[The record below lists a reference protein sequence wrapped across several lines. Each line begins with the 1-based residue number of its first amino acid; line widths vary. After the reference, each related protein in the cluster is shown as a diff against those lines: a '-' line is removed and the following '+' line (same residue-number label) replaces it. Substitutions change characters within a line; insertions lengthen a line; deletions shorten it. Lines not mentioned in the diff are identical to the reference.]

1 MKENGWKTQLSNEQK
16 TQTVQ
21 QLEQKLS
28 SLLEE
33 EDSLRNLTNQ
43 LAEKRNKLNDRSR
56 NLREEVQKLR
66 SERDQ
71 MNNKVR
77 TLKEKRN
84 DLTAAIKEKI
94 ERIKH
99 INEESK
105 TIAEKKPR
113 RTHKD
118 LQDEVDSIDWKIQT
132 TSHTLQEDKEL
143 VEKVK
148 QLETQLSVHKKFE
161 HLRKTV
167 QDERA
172 QVTRLRTES
181 QQSHQALT
189 AQAQISQELHS
200 RMLAKVEE
208 AKTAKAE
215 ADAIHKQF
223 LEARE
228 KAKPVRDQIVSITA
242 EIRCLKG
249 EVREEEQEEKRRN
262 EHELRQSL
270 EQKAREKLKRGEKLS
285 WQEFQ
290 LLSETGVTTQD

>member
-1 MKENGWKTQLSNEQK
+1 MTTEQK
-16 TQTVQ
+16 TQAIER
-21 QLEQKLS
+21 LEQKVT

-33 EDSLRNLTNQ
+33 EDLSRNLTNQ

-56 NLREEVQKLR
+56 NLREEVQQLR

-71 MNNKVR
+71 MNDKVR
-77 TLKEKRN
+77 SLKERRN
-84 DLTAAIKEKI
+84 DLTLVIKEKV
-94 ERIKH
+94 ERIRH
-99 INEESK
+99 LIEESK
-105 TIAEKKPR
+105 SVAEKKPR

-118 LQDEVDSIDWKIQT
+118 LQDEIDSIDWKIQT

-161 HLRKTV
+161 QLRKTV
-167 QDERA
+167 QDEKA
-172 QVTRLRTES
+172 QVARLRTES

-189 AQAQISQELHS
+189 AQAKIGQELHS
-200 RMLAKVEE
+200 RMLVRMEE
-208 AKTAKAE
+208 AKAVKAE

-223 LEARE
+223 LEAKE
-228 KAKPVRDQIVSITA
+228 KAKPIRDQIVSISG
-242 EIRCLKG
+242 EIRRLKG
-249 EVREEEQEEKRRN
+249 EAQEEEQKEKRRSD
-262 EHELRQSL
+262 EELRQSL

-290 LLSETGVTTQD
+290 LLSEKGVTTQG

>member
-1 MKENGWKTQLSNEQK
+1 MKENGWKTRLSNEQK
-16 TQTVQ
+16 TQTIQ
-21 QLEQKLS
+21 QLEQKLT

-43 LAEKRNKLNDRSR
+43 LAEKRNRLNDKSR
-56 NLREEVQKLR
+56 NLREEVQQLR

-71 MNNKVR
+71 INGKVR
-77 TLKEKRN
+77 ILKERRN

-94 ERIKH
+94 LRIKQL
-99 INEESK
+99 NEDSK
-105 TIAEKKPR
+105 SIAEKKPR

-118 LQDEVDSIDWKIQT
+118 LQEEVDSIDWKIQT
-132 TSHTLQEDKEL
+132 TSHTLEEDKEL
-143 VEKVK
+143 VDQVK

-167 QDERA
+167 QDERVG
-172 QVTRLRTES
+172 VTRLRAES

-200 RMLAKVEE
+200 RMLTKLEE

-223 LEARE
+223 LEAKE
-228 KAKPVRDQIVSITA
+228 KVKPVRDQIVSITT
-242 EIRCLKG
+242 EIRRLKG
-249 EVREEEQEEKRRN
+249 EVREEEQKERKHN
-262 EHELRQSL
+262 EDELWQSL
-270 EQKAREKLKRGEKLS
+270 EEKAREKLKRGEKLS

-290 LLSETGVTTQD
+290 LLAEKGVITQD